1 MASIDQPLYTNNP
14 DCTEGGYLLSP
25 AGVLLMVGSY
35 AHEGDD
41 EISPSGRARAQAALS
56 AILSAARAGGFT
68 QGDVLETLLARGEVS
83 ARVKEL
89 AHAAIDA
96 AGADKVIAVVQSIM
110 KGARHE

>member
-14 DCTEGGYLLSP
+14 DCTDGGYLLSP
-25 AGVLLMVGSY
+25 AAVLMMVGSY

-41 EISPSGRARAQAALS
+41 EISPSGRARAQDALRR
-56 AILSAARAGGFT
+56 ILSAARAGGFT
-68 QGDVLETLLARGEVS
+68 QSQILETMMARGEVS

-96 AGADKVIAVVQSIM
+96 AGADAVVAIMQSL
-110 KGARHE
+110 KP

>member
-41 EISPSGRARAQAALS
+41 EISPSGRARAQDALRR
-56 AILSAARAGGFT
+56 ILSAARAGGFT
-68 QGDVLETLLARGEVS
+68 QGDVLETMMARGEVS

>member
-1 MASIDQPLYTNNP
+1 MTRQPLFTQNP
-14 DCTEGGYLLSP
+14 DDREGGYLLSP
-25 AGVLLMVGSY
+25 AGVLLMVGTY

-56 AILSAARAGGFT
+56 AILSAARAGGFA

>member
-1 MASIDQPLYTNNP
+1 MASTAQPLFTPNP
-14 DCTEGGYLLSP
+14 DCPDDGYLLSP

-41 EISPSGRARAQAALS
+41 EISPSGRARALDALRR
-56 AILSAARAGGFT
+56 ILSAARAGGFT
-68 QGDVLETLLARGEVS
+68 QGQILETMMARGEVS

-96 AGADKVIAVVQSIM
+96 AGADAVVAIMQSL
-110 KGARHE
+110 KP

>member
-14 DCTEGGYLLSP
+14 DCADGSYLLSP
-25 AGVLLMVGSY
+25 AAVLMMVGSY

-41 EISPSGRARAQAALS
+41 EISPSGRARAQDALRR
-56 AILSAARAGGFT
+56 ILSAARAGGFT
-68 QGDVLETLLARGEVS
+68 QGQILETMMARGEVS

-96 AGADKVIAVVQSIM
+96 AGADAVVAIMQSL
-110 KGARHE
+110 KP

>member
-41 EISPSGRARAQAALS
+41 EISPSGRARAQDALRR
-56 AILSAARAGGFT
+56 ILSAARAGGFA
-68 QGDVLETLLARGEVS
+68 QGDVLETMMARGEVS

-96 AGADKVIAVVQSIM
+96 AGADAVVAIMQSL
-110 KGARHE
+110 KP

>member
-41 EISPSGRARAQAALS
+41 EISPSGRARAQDALRR
-56 AILSAARAGGFT
+56 ILSAARAGGFT
-68 QGDVLETLLARGEVS
+68 QGDVLETMLARGKVTP
-83 ARVKEL
+83 RTKEL
-89 AHAAIDA
+89 AHAAVDA
-96 AGADKVIAVVQSIM
+96 AGADAVVAIMQSL
-110 KGARHE
+110 KP